1 MVEPSDCRTE
11 PPVDGLRVQTYQLR
25 PVLRLEIPGQATDV
39 LLVAKVLGF
48 VVLPRKTDILC

>member
-1 MVEPSDCRTE
+1 MVEPSD
-11 PPVDGLRVQTYQLR
+11 L
-25 PVLRLEIPGQATDV
+25 LRLEIPGQATDV